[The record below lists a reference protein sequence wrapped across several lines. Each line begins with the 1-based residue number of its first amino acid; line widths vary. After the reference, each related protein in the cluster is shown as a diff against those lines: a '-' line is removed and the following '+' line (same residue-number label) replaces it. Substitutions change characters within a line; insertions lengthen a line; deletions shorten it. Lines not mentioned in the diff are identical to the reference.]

1 MRRITHPTRHGRLL
15 RWLLVGALFA
25 AASGCRRAPADPEA
39 PPLSVELA
47 VAAPRDIEETV
58 HLAGTLEP
66 LPGRSAR
73 LGTLVPGRLAEVR
86 VAEGDP
92 VRKGQILARVDPT
105 PLRDAVRQAEASLSQ
120 ARAQELN
127 ARAHL
132 QRAAELFD
140 AGAGPRKD
148 LEDAEAA
155 QASAQAARRTAEA
168 SLSLAQNQTQRGEI
182 ISPLDGVVAH
192 VLAAPGEPMDGT
204 GKPIIEVD
212 QPDVLELRGE
222 LAPGPAS
229 RIHPDAVSRV
239 RAAGV
244 GQIRAGRVRAVSPA
258 VDPNTGLVTVRVEV
272 DNHDGAFK
280 VGVAGEADVV
290 VAVKAGALSVP
301 AAALLSAGGE
311 GGARAVNV
319 VDPEGRVGRRTVD
332 VGAVADGWAEIRSGL
347 TAGQPVVVGGTY
359 ALPEGT
365 RVVGTTRD
373 GGTG

>member
-1 MRRITHPTRHGRLL
+1 
-15 RWLLVGALFA
+15 
-25 AASGCRRAPADPEA
+25 
-39 PPLSVELA
+39 
-47 VAAPRDIEETV
+47 
-58 HLAGTLEP
+58 
-66 LPGRSAR
+66 
-73 LGTLVPGRLAEVR
+73 
-86 VAEGDP
+86 
-92 VRKGQILARVDPT
+92 
-105 PLRDAVRQAEASLSQ
+105 
-120 ARAQELN
+120 
-127 ARAHL
+127 
-132 QRAAELFD
+132 
-140 AGAGPRKD
+140 
-148 LEDAEAA
+148 
-155 QASAQAARRTAEA
+155 
-168 SLSLAQNQTQRGEI
+168 
-182 ISPLDGVVAH
+182 
-192 VLAAPGEPMDGT
+192 MDGT

>member
-1 MRRITHPTRHGRLL
+1 M
-15 RWLLVGALFA
+15 
-25 AASGCRRAPADPEA
+25 
-39 PPLSVELA
+39 SVELG
-47 VAAPRDIEETV
+47 VAAPRDIEQTV

-66 LPGRSAR
+66 LPGKSAR
-73 LGTLVPGRLAEVR
+73 LGTLVPGRLAEVG

-92 VRKGQILARVDPT
+92 VHKGQVLARVDPT
-105 PLRDAVRQAEASLSQ
+105 PLRDAVHQAEAALSQ
-120 ARAQELN
+120 ARAQETN

-132 QRAAELFD
+132 QRAGELFD

-148 LEDAEAA
+148 MEDAEAA
-155 QASAQAARRTAEA
+155 FASAQAARRTAEA
-168 SLSLAQNQTQRGEI
+168 SVSMANNQTQRGEI

-222 LAPGPAS
+222 LAPGPAA
-229 RIHPDAVSRV
+229 RIHPDAVAQV

-244 GQIRAGRVRAVSPA
+244 GEVRAGRVRAVSPA
-258 VDPNTGLVTVRVEV
+258 VDPNTGLVTVRVQV
-272 DNHDGAFK
+272 DNHDGVFK

-290 VAVKAGALSVP
+290 VAVKTGVLSVP

-311 GGARAVNV
+311 GGTRAVNV
-319 VDPEGRVGRRTVD
+319 VDAEGRIGRRVVD
-332 VGAVADGWAEIRSGL
+332 VGAISNGWAEIRSGL

-359 ALPEGT
+359 SLPEGT